1 MFNTYY
7 LFAGNQVHFLTKAGQ
22 GDPDY
27 KDFWDRHE
35 SETEDTT
42 YKNIDDGLGLL
53 LNDRIIMHVN
63 DQSLRSFFN
72 SNPFFHQKL
81 RYLAR
86 QKQFFGGVIT
96 TKNSP
101 LWPIFKKGATLL
113 RERSLTDKI
122 IKAWVGKELKATTEV
137 EKMVVGAGQVV
148 LVILVMGA
156 AILMLTVMMLEEKS
170 INAPVHQV

>member
-63 DQSLRSFFN
+63 DQPLRSFFN
-72 SNPFFHQKL
+72 SNPFFHACIPK
-81 RYLAR
+81 
-86 QKQFFGGVIT
+86 
-96 TKNSP
+96 
-101 LWPIFKKGATLL
+101 IFQWVPNTLL
-113 RERSLTDKI
+113 GNSKTS
-122 IKAWVGKELKATTEV
+122 
-137 EKMVVGAGQVV
+137 Q
-148 LVILVMGA
+148 
-156 AILMLTVMMLEEKS
+156 S
-170 INAPVHQV
+170 